1 MWQSFKFQAERDD
14 EIESVSSCWT
24 PPVFQAALSTRKF
37 KKKKKSYQTVLS
49 SENLQFL
56 KRSEKKALRCN
67 FTCFVVS
74 ALIQKLSW
82 TAGLHRG
89 TVTFR

>member
-37 KKKKKSYQTVLS
+37 KKKKILSDCLVLR
-49 SENLQFL
+49 ELTT
-56 KRSEKKALRCN
+56 SEKE
-67 FTCFVVS
+67 
-74 ALIQKLSW
+74 
-82 TAGLHRG
+82 
-89 TVTFR
+89 